1 MEEMAYLRAGAV
13 ESGCD
18 VNCDDGGGGDV
29 RRPGTIDAS
38 ASRDAKGCG

>member
-1 MEEMAYLRAGAV
+1 MAYLRSGDV

-29 RRPGTIDAS
+29 RRPETNDAS
-38 ASRDAKGCG
+38 ASAVA